1 MKGLTSSINRF
12 LNSEDKRFAKRT
24 DCNSEE
30 CRMKDTSGSCF
41 HYPSRF
47 RREWA
52 ESKEVRSAL
61 PKAEVP
67 SKVRTHGYFDGKNPV
82 VSAFDISPA
91 DVIVKINGV
100 EYKLE
105 LKS

>member
-1 MKGLTSSINRF
+1 MKETS
-12 LNSEDKRFAKRT
+12 A
-24 DCNSEE
+24 
-30 CRMKDTSGSCF
+30 SCF

-52 ESKEVRSAL
+52 ESKEVKSAL
-61 PKAEVP
+61 PLAEVLT
-67 SKVRTHGYFDGKNPV
+67 KIETYGYSNGKNPV
-82 VSAFDISPA
+82 VAIPNVSPA

>member
-1 MKGLTSSINRF
+1 
-12 LNSEDKRFAKRT
+12 
-24 DCNSEE
+24 
-30 CRMKDTSGSCF
+30 MKDTSGSCF

-52 ESKEVRSAL
+52 ESKAVRSVL

-67 SKVRTHGYFDGKNPV
+67 SKVETFGYFDGKNPV
-82 VSAFDISPA
+82 VAATDISPA